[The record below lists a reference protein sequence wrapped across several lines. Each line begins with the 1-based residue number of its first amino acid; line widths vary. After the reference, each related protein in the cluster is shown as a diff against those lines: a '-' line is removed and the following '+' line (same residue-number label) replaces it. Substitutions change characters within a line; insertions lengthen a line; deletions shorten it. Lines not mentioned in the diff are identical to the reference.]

1 MNDILYEL
9 QKVIRTFN
17 DNIEDDPDINPDFIK
32 EGHIEVVTHDN
43 ILFELDVKQKEDGSI
58 AQSISVPK
66 LGDNG
71 EVVEVYEGDQDELSE
86 LVPNSK
92 LLN

>member
-43 ILFELDVKQKEDGSI
+43 IL
-58 AQSISVPK
+58 
-66 LGDNG
+66 
-71 EVVEVYEGDQDELSE
+71 
-86 LVPNSK
+86 
-92 LLN
+92 LN